1 MALTAE
7 AEKRIMA
14 KMEKLQRQKTRQQIT
29 DEMCKLQ
36 EFVDKSE
43 MDAFVGCL
51 YFHGGGFFYVG
62 EYFIGMVTLLLG
74 YAVTLYG
81 VWLGI
86 SSALSYVWDFERC
99 WMAALWW
106 IVGGVAY
113 DVVLGVIAAVMA
125 HNIRERSRFALDILR
140 ERSRK
145 IGA

>member
-62 EYFIGMVTLLLG
+62 EYFIGMATLLLG

-86 SSALSYVWDFERC
+86 SSALSYIWDFERC

-125 HNIRERSRFALDILR
+125 HNTRERSRFALDILR

-145 IGA
+145 TGA

>member
-62 EYFIGMVTLLLG
+62 EYFIGMATLLLG

-125 HNIRERSRFALDILR
+125 HNTRERSRFALDILR

-145 IGA
+145 TGA

>member
-62 EYFIGMVTLLLG
+62 EYFIGMATLLLG

-145 IGA
+145 TGA

>member
-62 EYFIGMVTLLLG
+62 EYFIGMATLLLG

-81 VWLGI
+81 GWLGI

-99 WMAALWW
+99 WRAALWW

-145 IGA
+145 TGA